1 MADTIQVEIEAL
13 GAQGDGIATHEG
25 QKVYIPRTLPGE
37 LVTVQPAGKQG
48 DGMAADLRS
57 VERASEDRAKARCKH
72 FALCGGCSLQHM
84 QTPAYL
90 QFKAELVSRAL
101 AQRGLDDVPVDP
113 PLAFG
118 PDLRRRVTVAAK
130 KRKGRVTLGF
140 HERRGH
146 NIVDATQCP
155 VAHPD
160 IVALFEPLRIF
171 LNDLLLGGQGVSV
184 AMTKSDTG
192 IDMVIDAEFSLEM
205 DMREKVADFALAQD
219 LARITWGYARDE
231 EPVIVLRAP
240 IVTSHETKVA
250 LPTSVFLQ
258 ASAETEAA
266 LVQFVMRE
274 TAQAQNIAEL
284 FSGCGTFS
292 FPLASRA
299 QVDAFDIDIGMVEAV
314 RMALPP
320 GQDATRLT
328 TMRRDLFR
336 EPLTVTELNNYDTA
350 VLDPPRAG
358 ARAQCEELAASDVAD
373 IVMVSC
379 NPASFARD
387 ARILIDGGY
396 QLDSIQPVDQF
407 LWSPHIELMASFYR

>member
-1 MADTIQVEIEAL
+1 
-13 GAQGDGIATHEG
+13 
-25 QKVYIPRTLPGE
+25 
-37 LVTVQPAGKQG
+37 
-48 DGMAADLRS
+48 
-57 VERASEDRAKARCKH
+57 
-72 FALCGGCSLQHM
+72 
-84 QTPAYL
+84 
-90 QFKAELVSRAL
+90 
-101 AQRGLDDVPVDP
+101 
-113 PLAFG
+113 
-118 PDLRRRVTVAAK
+118 
-130 KRKGRVTLGF
+130 
-140 HERRGH
+140 
-146 NIVDATQCP
+146 
-155 VAHPD
+155 
-160 IVALFEPLRIF
+160 VALFEPLRIF

-258 ASAETEAA
+258 ASAESEAA

-336 EPLTVTELNNYDTA
+336 EPLTVAELNNYDTA